1 MKQANPFAAS
11 NTCDWCERPAI
22 KSTGTDGAFL
32 PRFHL
37 CALHAAAPKLLAALE
52 ELEKRLLW
60 LSTYEK
66 KPPEVVKDDFA
77 YDRLLEFVK
86 FEASKWAEI
95 ARDTIEEA
103 NK

>member
-22 KSTGTDGAFL
+22 KSAGTDGAFL

-52 ELEKRLLW
+52 EI
-60 LSTYEK
+60 
-66 KPPEVVKDDFA
+66 
-77 YDRLLEFVK
+77 YD
-86 FEASKWAEI
+86 ASYDSHTRHVAHAAI
-95 ARDTIEEA
+95 MEA